1 MNWYMVFLKIDPNH
15 TDKVIHKLQTL
26 KKNPL
31 PNITLNSTYNV
42 FGTWDSCLWFQANTH
57 DQAMT
62 FVQKY
67 IRPIQGVTETYTVPT
82 SIIKQYK

>member
-1 MNWYMVFLKIDPNH
+1 MNWYMVFLKIDPNV
-15 TDKVIHKLQTL
+15 TDRVVHKLQTL
-26 KKNPL
+26 KKNPM
-31 PNITLNSTYNV
+31 PNITLNYTYNV
-42 FGTWDSCLWFQANTH
+42 FGTWDTCLWFQANTH

-82 SIIKQYK
+82 TIIKQYK